1 MCTSTVSMCTL
12 VLLLLSAE
20 DYYYAYIVNTTN
32 LISLCRSVHV
42 EGFIIHFGKPGGA
55 FWCLSD
61 PITLRFFL
69 DNVLFFFKILA
80 SIFLISL
87 FKSSK
92 QITCMQ
98 EGIYVATCVHVII
111 CY

>member
-1 MCTSTVSMCTL
+1 MHIYIYIASLILFMPGISTVSMCTSTVSMCTL

-32 LISLCRSVHV
+32 LSSICRSVHV

-69 DNVLFFFKILA
+69 DDVLLFFEF
-80 SIFLISL
+80 
-87 FKSSK
+87 
-92 QITCMQ
+92 
-98 EGIYVATCVHVII
+98 
-111 CY
+111 